1 MDGWLSVC
9 RADQTRLRGPLLLLP
24 LRLLLLRVRAVR
36 GKPEESQGRK
46 HRDVANRD
54 VIRER
59 AVVHRSRG
67 PKRAPKRERKVG

>member
-1 MDGWLSVC
+1 MAVC
-9 RADQTRLRGPLLLLP
+9 LQSRSDQIEGVRFLLLLQ
-24 LRLLLLRVRAVR
+24 RLLLLRVRAVR
-36 GKPEESQGRK
+36 GKPEGSQGRK

-67 PKRAPKRERKVG
+67 PKREAKRERKVG